1 MRVVLDDSSIKLR
14 NSIQQLKE
22 LNFEEIPDDISPEEF
37 DSLDDSE
44 VTTEPVLSD
53 DLSTDMMGKG
63 ADENVES
70 DDGDEN
76 ADADVAIEKP
86 ITVAVRNAVKT
97 LMNCSL
103 FSPLDKIR
111 SSTVKIKSLLKK
123 ISYRFRLRTYCESK
137 N

>member
-1 MRVVLDDSSIKLR
+1 MRVALDDSSIKLR

-44 VTTEPVLSD
+44 VTTEPILSN

-111 SSTVKIKSLLKK
+111 SSTVKIKSLLRK

>member
-1 MRVVLDDSSIKLR
+1 
-14 NSIQQLKE
+14 
-22 LNFEEIPDDISPEEF
+22 
-37 DSLDDSE
+37 
-44 VTTEPVLSD
+44 
-53 DLSTDMMGKG
+53 MGEG

-86 ITVAVRNAVKT
+86 IAVAVRNAVKI

-111 SSTVKIKSLLKK
+111 SSTVKIQSLLRVKFRK
-123 ISYRFRLRTYCESK
+123 ISYRFRLPTYCEIK
-137 N
+137 T

>member
-123 ISYRFRLRTYCESK
+123 ITFFVKILSLF
-137 N
+137 